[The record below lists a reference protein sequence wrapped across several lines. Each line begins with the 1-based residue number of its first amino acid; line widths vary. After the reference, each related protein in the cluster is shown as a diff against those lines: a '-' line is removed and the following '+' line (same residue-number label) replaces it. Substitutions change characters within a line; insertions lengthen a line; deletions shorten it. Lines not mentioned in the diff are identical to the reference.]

1 MKRRAES
8 RGESKRPRTLPL
20 PPPNPSPEDNPFT
33 LSSFS
38 SLVQLSTHAQSLA
51 SSSSLPRINKS
62 IPLLRAVLA
71 ECSSI
76 LSTHPDPSVLF
87 APPRSPPAQSPTS
100 LTPPDERLLRDWGP
114 NPPHP
119 PHSNQKSVEY
129 QPNAFHSLYASSLF
143 YYGYILHHHPS
154 LFDDIEE
161 EEHSAKEYL
170 EAALYV
176 FQASDSIQSSSY
188 SYSHSSSTSGSGED
202 WQTTINWGRTIV
214 ALTLL
219 NPRLC
224 NVTTEDANSTPTPR
238 VHSPNEREGQE
249 QERLG
254 ADGGGGLFPPRPHSH
269 LDPAPSSVT
278 SPSPMSNPKIITSDS
293 IIGTGTGTTGT
304 TNTSTSA
311 GTNTGTDVDMNTDVN
326 IVNMDMDIDQE
337 RSLPTPS
344 PLPRLASLPLSS
356 NPSST
361 STSTSGQGTSTQSLP
376 ELSTLRRL
384 KSKSKRVKAKEI
396 PLPHSL
402 PIILPLPESSL
413 PPLPLPLPSTT
424 SPFAYTPTPT
434 SSSFSS
440 SFTFPPSSNTQDV
453 LTIQPTFN
461 PLAPRDDGTVGGGE
475 WREADGREVEQI
487 PSESHTLLSLATDT
501 LTRGIFHLPSSSSP
515 SPSLRL
521 RRWRVLERV
530 ARDVGG
536 VASSLV
542 ERERN
547 GRAEWAT
554 WAGGVLEM
562 VKSEIESAPPLPPQD
577 PTPTPGSDTTM
588 IKREEEED
596 ISMEE
601 HQHEREGEQDDEEDD
616 KEEDYQTSLESLKD
630 RIEETYTHCCLVIA
644 SASHAEATLDNIGSS
659 SSHLAARAGLQETS
673 GSSATQGTGS
683 TTATTTAS
691 SSPSMLPSLS
701 NLPSL
706 TASGFQLLPTS
717 SMSASLYRSFSSGSD
732 LPLYS
737 GGGGASSSAGA
748 AGMEAREGLSVD
760 AGDVYTGRRRSIVS
774 IADLPPLDQTDAPD
788 TEERKGDEEG
798 RDFRMDHPRKG
809 EGGPISP
816 HSRGRREGRLR
827 VESYLPSPPSS
838 STPPSVPIS
847 LALDAEA
854 DVSAATAI
862 DKGEEVRFPTAEEIK
877 ESVDREDEKSLD
889 AGSKAGGKKTPSLKL
904 AKGRQ
909 TRKRKRS
916 SVDNVT
922 PISPIAAAAGDA
934 TPLNTVAT
942 TQAGDGGKDGEG
954 AEAGNVNGSTRVLRP
969 RTRDR
974 KRSKQATRS
983 PSLRP
988 TVKPL
993 NHSTAQLPLIIESIL
1008 LHGRRYASRPSSL
1021 AFAIGNRY
1029 SAFVEL

>member
-87 APPRSPPAQSPTS
+87 APPRSPPASIQSPTS

-119 PHSNQKSVEY
+119 PHSNSKSVEY

-154 LFDDIEE
+154 LFEDMED

-170 EAALYV
+170 EAALHV
-176 FQASDSIQSSSY
+176 FQASDSIQSSS
-188 SYSHSSSTSGSGED
+188 SYSHSHSSYPSSSSHSYSGED

-293 IIGTGTGTTGT
+293 VIGTGTGTTGT

-311 GTNTGTDVDMNTDVN
+311 GTNTGTDVDMNVDVN
-326 IVNMDMDIDQE
+326 IVNMDMDIDQAE

-344 PLPRLASLPLSS
+344 PLPRLSSLPLS
-356 NPSST
+356 

-376 ELSTLRRL
+376 ELPTLRRL

-413 PPLPLPLPSTT
+413 PPLPLPLPLPSTT

-536 VASSLV
+536 VASNLRGDARE
-542 ERERN
+542 ERK
-547 GRAEWAT
+547 GRAEWAA
-554 WAGGVLEM
+554 WAAGVLEM

-630 RIEETYTHCCLVIA
+630 RIEQTYTHCCLVIA
-644 SASHAEATLDNIGSS
+644 SASHAEATLDNRGSPS
-659 SSHLAARAGLQETS
+659 SPRTTSSHPLSAQATAA
-673 GSSATQGTGS
+673 
-683 TTATTTAS
+683 TTAT
-691 SSPSMLPSLS
+691 SSPSLLPSLS

-732 LPLYS
+732 LPLYTS
-737 GGGGASSSAGA
+737 SGGASSSAGA
-748 AGMEAREGLSVD
+748 AGIEAREGLGVGLGVD
-760 AGDVYTGRRRSIVS
+760 AGEAYEGRRRSIVS

-788 TEERKGDEEG
+788 TEERKGDEAG

-816 HSRGRREGRLR
+816 HSRGRREGREGRTQGREGRLR

-889 AGSKAGGKKTPSLKL
+889 AGSKAGGKKTPSPKL

-916 SVDNVT
+916 SIDT
-922 PISPIAAAAGDA
+922 AIAPLTTMTAGDA

-942 TQAGDGGKDGEG
+942 TQAGDGGKDGDG
-954 AEAGNVNGSTRVLRP
+954 VGTGNAKGNESGSRNANGSTRVLRP

-974 KRSKQATRS
+974 KRSKQA
-983 PSLRP
+983 L
-988 TVKPL
+988 
-993 NHSTAQLPLIIESIL
+993 
-1008 LHGRRYASRPSSL
+1008 
-1021 AFAIGNRY
+1021 
-1029 SAFVEL
+1029 